1 MRYGTY
7 ALPIAG
13 LLAVGVVAVG
23 LPGDAAST
31 RQPSQSRENHP
42 TGTLATDHTNYAR
55 SGTVTF
61 KFAVTNPTNSAIH
74 FDFDTAQQFDIT
86 VTDPH
91 GVETWRWSQDR
102 VFAQMLTAID
112 LKPGQSK
119 VYTVTWD
126 TAGARALPA
135 GTYTAT
141 AKLIPVMRQ
150 AVRGGILVNP
160 DVDPNN
166 MGQPNRANRVGAAF
180 EVNATP
186 AVSANTSF
194 TISG

>member
-1 MRYGTY
+1 MRFGTY
-7 ALPIAG
+7 TLPVAG
-13 LLAVGVVAVG
+13 LLAAGVVAVA
-23 LPGDAAST
+23 LPGHAAST
-31 RQPSQSRENHP
+31 RPPSQSRETHP
-42 TGTLATDHTNYAR
+42 AGTLATDHTAYSR

-91 GVETWRWSQDR
+91 GVESWRWSQDR

-119 VYTVTWD
+119 VYTATWNTVD
-126 TAGARALPA
+126 ARALPA

-141 AKLIPVMRQ
+141 AKLTPVIRQ
-150 AVRGGILVNP
+150 AVRGGILVDPN
-160 DVDPNN
+160 VDPNN
-166 MGQPNRANRVGAAF
+166 MGRPNKAGSAGAAF

-186 AVSANTSF
+186 GVSANTSF